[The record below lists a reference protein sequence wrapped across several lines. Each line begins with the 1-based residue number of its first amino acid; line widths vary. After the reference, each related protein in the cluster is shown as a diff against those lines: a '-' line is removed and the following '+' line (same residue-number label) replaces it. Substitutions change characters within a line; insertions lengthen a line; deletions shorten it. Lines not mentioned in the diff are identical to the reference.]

1 MKLSCPESARPG
13 LPDSPRSPSYATPH
27 ARQRKSQL
35 ASRRRLSENQ
45 RGPLER
51 EEETEGATPSRFAL
65 AICSPL
71 FHLPVRLA
79 RGKSRAA
86 TLESPRSNRGIST
99 GQPLRPIPTAGWAS
113 RPLRFPSSSSVP
125 FNSFKF
131 MRSCPTG
138 GSLAR
143 HVAARSSGSSRRRL
157 SDLMSFRA

>member
-13 LPDSPRSPSYATPH
+13 LPDSPFPQLRYAPRPP
-27 ARQRKSQL
+27 AQKPM

-65 AICSPL
+65 AICPPFSTSPSVSLAGNHAQRRSNHLDPTRESARGSLSDPSPQPVGRVVRSGSLQAPL
-71 FHLPVRLA
+71 FP
-79 RGKSRAA
+79 SI
-86 TLESPRSNRGIST
+86 PSN
-99 GQPLRPIPTAGWAS
+99 
-113 RPLRFPSSSSVP
+113 
-125 FNSFKF
+125 
-131 MRSCPTG
+131 SCGHAPTG

-157 SDLMSFRA
+157 SDLMSFRV